1 MFLKK
6 TVRIIIFIFFHTV
19 FLIQTAYSDKQN
31 FPTYSKFLEK
41 FPDGYPKFS
50 GPGNSKS
57 MGAFKMYLEDLG
69 FKTFENTGNTIGFQ
83 FMVYDTNKEKKNN
96 IYKTFNL
103 FEADIKNLNNWINIL
118 NFEIKNQ
125 ITYPLILK
133 KKNISGSLFV
143 NLSLN
148 TNGEILDLSLNQSSG
163 NKTLDNVALQLIKK
177 IKLFP
182 KAGFEA
188 KNKIFNF
195 LIPLNFDLN
204 QNLN

>member
-6 TVRIIIFIFFHTV
+6 TVWIIIFILFHTV
-19 FLIQTAYSDKQN
+19 FLMQTAYSDKQN

-69 FKTFENTGNTIGFQ
+69 FKTFENTGNTIGFR

-96 IYKTFNL
+96 INKTFNL
-103 FEADIKNLNNWINIL
+103 FEGDIKNLNNWINIL

-182 KAGFEA
+182 SAGFEA
-188 KNKIFNF
+188 KNKVFNF

-204 QNLN
+204 QN

>member
-6 TVRIIIFIFFHTV
+6 TVWIIIFILFHTV
-19 FLIQTAYSDKQN
+19 FLMQIAYSDKQN

-69 FKTFENTGNTIGFQ
+69 FKTFENTGNSIGFR

-96 IYKTFNL
+96 INKTFNL
-103 FEADIKNLNNWINIL
+103 FEGDIKNLKNWINAL

-182 KAGFEA
+182 SAGFEA
-188 KNKIFNF
+188 KNKVFNF

-204 QNLN
+204 QN

>member
-6 TVRIIIFIFFHTV
+6 TVWIIIFILFHTV
-19 FLIQTAYSDKQN
+19 FLMQTAYSDKQN

-69 FKTFENTGNTIGFQ
+69 FKTFENTGNSIGFR

-96 IYKTFNL
+96 INKTFNL
-103 FEADIKNLNNWINIL
+103 FEGDIKNLKNWINAL

-163 NKTLDNVALQLIKK
+163 NKNLDNVALQLIEK

-182 KAGFEA
+182 SAGFEA
-188 KNKIFNF
+188 KNKVFNF

-204 QNLN
+204 QN

>member
-6 TVRIIIFIFFHTV
+6 TVWIIIFIFFHTV
-19 FLIQTAYSDKQN
+19 FLIQLAFSDIQN
-31 FPTYSKFLEK
+31 YPTYSKFLEK

-83 FMVYDTNKEKKNN
+83 FMVYDTNKGKKNN
-96 IYKTFNL
+96 VNKTFNL
-103 FEADIKNLNNWINIL
+103 FEGDIKNLNNWINTL

-182 KAGFEA
+182 KAEFEA

-204 QNLN
+204 QN

>member
-6 TVRIIIFIFFHTV
+6 TVWIIIFIFFHTV
-19 FLIQTAYSDKQN
+19 FLIQLAFSDIQN
-31 FPTYSKFLEK
+31 YPTYSKFLEK

-83 FMVYDTNKEKKNN
+83 FMIYESNKDKKNN
-96 IYKTFNL
+96 INKTFDL
-103 FEADIKNLNNWINIL
+103 FERDIKNLNNWINTL

-204 QNLN
+204 QN

>member
-1 MFLKK
+1 
-6 TVRIIIFIFFHTV
+6 
-19 FLIQTAYSDKQN
+19 
-31 FPTYSKFLEK
+31 
-41 FPDGYPKFS
+41 
-50 GPGNSKS
+50 
-57 MGAFKMYLEDLG
+57 MGAFKLYLEDLG

-83 FMVYDTNKEKKNN
+83 FMIYETNNKKKNN
-96 IYKTFNL
+96 INKTFNL
-103 FEADIKNLNNWINIL
+103 FEGDIKNLNNWINIL

-177 IKLFP
+177 IKLIP
-182 KAGFEA
+182 NAGFEA

>member
-6 TVRIIIFIFFHTV
+6 TVWIIIFILFHTV
-19 FLIQTAYSDKQN
+19 FLMQTAYPDKQN

-69 FKTFENTGNTIGFQ
+69 FKTFENTGNSIGFR

-96 IYKTFNL
+96 INKTFNL
-103 FEADIKNLNNWINIL
+103 FEGDIKNLKNWINAL

-182 KAGFEA
+182 SAGFEA
-188 KNKIFNF
+188 KNKVFNF

-204 QNLN
+204 QN

>member
-6 TVRIIIFIFFHTV
+6 TVWIIIVIFFHTV
-19 FLIQTAYSDKQN
+19 FFMQTAYSDKQN

-57 MGAFKMYLEDLG
+57 MGAFKLYLEDLG
-69 FKTFENTGNTIGFQ
+69 FRTFENTGNTIGFQ
-83 FMVYDTNKEKKNN
+83 FMIYETNKDKKNN
-96 IYKTFNL
+96 INNTFNL
-103 FEADIKNLNNWINIL
+103 IEEDIKNLNNWINIL

-204 QNLN
+204 QN

>member
-6 TVRIIIFIFFHTV
+6 TVWIIIFILFHTV
-19 FLIQTAYSDKQN
+19 FLMQTAYSDKQN

-69 FKTFENTGNTIGFQ
+69 FKTFENTGNSIGFR

-96 IYKTFNL
+96 INKTFNL
-103 FEADIKNLNNWINIL
+103 FEGDIKNLKNWINAL

-163 NKTLDNVALQLIKK
+163 NKNLDNVALQLIEK

-182 KAGFEA
+182 SAGFEA

-204 QNLN
+204 QN

>member
-1 MFLKK
+1 MF
-6 TVRIIIFIFFHTV
+6 FILFFLYQSAH
-19 FLIQTAYSDKQN
+19 SDNQN
-31 FPTYSKFLEK
+31 YPTYSKFLKK

-83 FMVYDTNKEKKNN
+83 FMIYETNKDKKNN
-96 IYKTFNL
+96 INKTFNL
-103 FEADIKNLNNWINIL
+103 FEGDIKNLNNWINTL

-143 NLSLN
+143 NLSL
-148 TNGEILDLSLNQSSG
+148 ILME
-163 NKTLDNVALQLIKK
+163 KY
-177 IKLFP
+177 
-182 KAGFEA
+182 
-188 KNKIFNF
+188 
-195 LIPLNFDLN
+195 
-204 QNLN
+204 

>member
-1 MFLKK
+1 MFFKK
-6 TVRIIIFIFFHTV
+6 TVWIIIFIFFHTV
-19 FLIQTAYSDKQN
+19 FLMQSAFSDNQN
-31 FPTYSKFLEK
+31 YPTYSKFLEK
-41 FPDGYPKFS
+41 FPDGYPKFN

-69 FKTFENTGNTIGFQ
+69 FKTFENTGNSIGFR

-96 IYKTFNL
+96 INKTFNL
-103 FEADIKNLNNWINIL
+103 FDADIKNLNNWINIL

-163 NKTLDNVALQLIKK
+163 NKTLDNVALHLIKK

-182 KAGFEA
+182 SAGFEA

-204 QNLN
+204 QN

>member
-6 TVRIIIFIFFHTV
+6 TVWIIIFIFFHTV
-19 FLIQTAYSDKQN
+19 FFMQTAYSDKQN

-57 MGAFKMYLEDLG
+57 MGAFKLYLEDLG

-83 FMVYDTNKEKKNN
+83 FMVYDTSKEKKNKIN
-96 IYKTFNL
+96 KRFNL
-103 FEADIKNLNNWINIL
+103 FEGDIKNLNNWINIV
-118 NFEIKNQ
+118 NFEIKNH

-133 KKNISGSLFV
+133 KKNISGSLVV

-163 NKTLDNVALQLIKK
+163 NKILDNVALQLIKK
-177 IKLFP
+177 ITLFP

-204 QNLN
+204 QN

>member
-6 TVRIIIFIFFHTV
+6 TVWIIIFIFFHTV
-19 FLIQTAYSDKQN
+19 FLMQSAFSDNQN
-31 FPTYSKFLEK
+31 YPTYSKFLEK

-69 FKTFENTGNTIGFQ
+69 FKTFENTGNSIGFR

-96 IYKTFNL
+96 INKTFNL
-103 FEADIKNLNNWINIL
+103 FEGDIKNLNNWINTL

-163 NKTLDNVALQLIKK
+163 NKNLDNVALQLIEK

-182 KAGFEA
+182 SAGFEA

-204 QNLN
+204 QN

>member
-1 MFLKK
+1 MFFKK
-6 TVRIIIFIFFHTV
+6 TVWIIIFIVFHTV
-19 FLIQTAYSDKQN
+19 FFKQSAHSDNQN
-31 FPTYSKFLEK
+31 YPTYSKFLKK
-41 FPDGYPKFS
+41 FPNGYPKFS

-57 MGAFKMYLEDLG
+57 MGAFKLYLEDLG

-83 FMVYDTNKEKKNN
+83 FMIYETNKDKNN
-96 IYKTFNL
+96 NINKTFNL
-103 FEADIKNLNNWINIL
+103 FEGDIKNLNNWINIL

-204 QNLN
+204 QN

>member
-6 TVRIIIFIFFHTV
+6 TVWIIIFIFFHTV
-19 FLIQTAYSDKQN
+19 FLIQTAYSDIQN
-31 FPTYSKFLEK
+31 YPTYSKFLEK

-83 FMVYDTNKEKKNN
+83 FMIYETNKDKKNN
-96 IYKTFNL
+96 INKTFDL
-103 FEADIKNLNNWINIL
+103 FEGDIKNLNNWINTL

-204 QNLN
+204 QN

>member
-6 TVRIIIFIFFHTV
+6 TVWIIIFILFHTV
-19 FLIQTAYSDKQN
+19 FLMQTAYSDKQN

-57 MGAFKMYLEDLG
+57 MGAFKLYLEDLG
-69 FKTFENTGNTIGFQ
+69 FKTFESTGNTIGFQ

-96 IYKTFNL
+96 INKTFNL
-103 FEADIKNLNNWINIL
+103 FEGDIKNLNNWINAL

-182 KAGFEA
+182 SAGFEA
-188 KNKIFNF
+188 KNKVFNF

-204 QNLN
+204 QN

>member
-6 TVRIIIFIFFHTV
+6 TVWIIIFIFFHTV
-19 FLIQTAYSDKQN
+19 FLIQLAFSDIQN
-31 FPTYSKFLEK
+31 YPTYSKFLEK

-83 FMVYDTNKEKKNN
+83 FMVYDTSKEKKNN
-96 IYKTFNL
+96 VNKTFNL
-103 FEADIKNLNNWINIL
+103 FEGDIKNLNNWINTL

-182 KAGFEA
+182 SAEFEA

-204 QNLN
+204 QN

>member
-6 TVRIIIFIFFHTV
+6 TVWIIIVIFFHTV
-19 FLIQTAYSDKQN
+19 FLMQSAFSDEQN
-31 FPTYSKFLEK
+31 YPTYSKFLEK

-83 FMVYDTNKEKKNN
+83 FMVYDTNKGKKNN
-96 IYKTFNL
+96 INKTFNL
-103 FEADIKNLNNWINIL
+103 FEEDIKNLKKWINL
-118 NFEIKNQ
+118 LDFEIENQ

-133 KKNISGSLFV
+133 KKNISGSLVV

-163 NKTLDNVALQLIKK
+163 NKILDNVALQLIKK
-177 IKLFP
+177 ITLFP
-182 KAGFEA
+182 SAGFEA

-204 QNLN
+204 QN

>member
-6 TVRIIIFIFFHTV
+6 TVWIIIFIFFHTV
-19 FLIQTAYSDKQN
+19 FLMQTAYSDKQN

-96 IYKTFNL
+96 INKTFNL
-103 FEADIKNLNNWINIL
+103 FEGDTKNLNNWINTL

-182 KAGFEA
+182 SAEFEA

-204 QNLN
+204 QN

>member
-1 MFLKK
+1 MFFKK
-6 TVRIIIFIFFHTV
+6 TVWIIIFIFFHTV
-19 FLIQTAYSDKQN
+19 FLMQSAFSDNQN
-31 FPTYSKFLEK
+31 YPTYSKFLEK

-69 FKTFENTGNTIGFQ
+69 FKTFENTGNSIGFR

-96 IYKTFNL
+96 INKTFNL
-103 FEADIKNLNNWINIL
+103 FEGDIKNLKNWINAL

-182 KAGFEA
+182 SAGFEA
-188 KNKIFNF
+188 KNKVFNF

-204 QNLN
+204 QN

>member
-6 TVRIIIFIFFHTV
+6 TVWIIIFIFFHTV
-19 FLIQTAYSDKQN
+19 FLIQLAFSDIQN
-31 FPTYSKFLEK
+31 YPTYSKFLEK
-41 FPDGYPKFS
+41 FPNGYPKFS

-83 FMVYDTNKEKKNN
+83 FMVYDTNKGKKNN
-96 IYKTFNL
+96 INKTFNL
-103 FEADIKNLNNWINIL
+103 FEGDIKNLNNWINIV

-204 QNLN
+204 QN

>member
-6 TVRIIIFIFFHTV
+6 TVWIIIFILFHTV
-19 FLIQTAYSDKQN
+19 FLMQTAYSDKQN

-57 MGAFKMYLEDLG
+57 MGAFKLYLEDLG
-69 FKTFENTGNTIGFQ
+69 FKTFESTGNTIGFQ

-96 IYKTFNL
+96 INKTFNL
-103 FEADIKNLNNWINIL
+103 FEGDIKNLNNWINIL

-163 NKTLDNVALQLIKK
+163 NKNLDNVALQLIKK

-182 KAGFEA
+182 SAGFEA

-204 QNLN
+204 QN

>member
-6 TVRIIIFIFFHTV
+6 TVWIIIFIFFHTV
-19 FLIQTAYSDKQN
+19 FLIQLAFSDIQN
-31 FPTYSKFLEK
+31 YPTYSKFLEK

-83 FMVYDTNKEKKNN
+83 FMVYDTSKEKKNKIN
-96 IYKTFNL
+96 KTFNL
-103 FEADIKNLNNWINIL
+103 FEGDIKNLNNWINTL

-182 KAGFEA
+182 SAEFEA

-204 QNLN
+204 QN

>member
-1 MFLKK
+1 MFFKK
-6 TVRIIIFIFFHTV
+6 TVWIIIFIFFHTV
-19 FLIQTAYSDKQN
+19 FLMQSAFSDNQN
-31 FPTYSKFLEK
+31 YPTYSKFLEK

-69 FKTFENTGNTIGFQ
+69 FKTFENTGNSIGFR

-96 IYKTFNL
+96 INKTFNL
-103 FEADIKNLNNWINIL
+103 FEGDIKNLKNWINAL

-163 NKTLDNVALQLIKK
+163 NKTLDNVALHLIKK

-182 KAGFEA
+182 SAGFEA

-204 QNLN
+204 QN

>member
-6 TVRIIIFIFFHTV
+6 TVWIIIFIFFHTV
-19 FLIQTAYSDKQN
+19 FLIQLACSDIQN
-31 FPTYSKFLEK
+31 YPTYSKFLEK

-57 MGAFKMYLEDLG
+57 MGAFKLYLEDLG
-69 FKTFENTGNTIGFQ
+69 FKTFENTGNRIGFQ
-83 FMVYDTNKEKKNN
+83 FMIYETNKEKKNN
-96 IYKTFNL
+96 INKTFNL
-103 FEADIKNLNNWINIL
+103 FEGDIKNLNNWINTL

-182 KAGFEA
+182 SAGFEA

-204 QNLN
+204 QN

>member
-6 TVRIIIFIFFHTV
+6 TVWIIIVIFFHTV
-19 FLIQTAYSDKQN
+19 FLMQSAFSDDQN
-31 FPTYSKFLEK
+31 YPTYSKFLEK

-57 MGAFKMYLEDLG
+57 MGAFKLYLEDLG

-83 FMVYDTNKEKKNN
+83 FMIYETNNKKKNN
-96 IYKTFNL
+96 INKTFNL
-103 FEADIKNLNNWINIL
+103 FEGDIKNLNNWINIV

-182 KAGFEA
+182 SAGFEA

-204 QNLN
+204 QN

>member
-6 TVRIIIFIFFHTV
+6 TVWIIIFIFFHTV
-19 FLIQTAYSDKQN
+19 FLIQLAFSDIQN
-31 FPTYSKFLEK
+31 YPTYSKFLEK

-83 FMVYDTNKEKKNN
+83 FMVYDTSKEKKNN
-96 IYKTFNL
+96 VNKRFNL
-103 FEADIKNLNNWINIL
+103 FEGDIKNLNNWINTL

-182 KAGFEA
+182 SAEFEA

-204 QNLN
+204 QN

>member
-6 TVRIIIFIFFHTV
+6 TVWIIIFIFFHTV
-19 FLIQTAYSDKQN
+19 FLIQLAFSDIQN
-31 FPTYSKFLEK
+31 YPTYSKFLEK

-83 FMVYDTNKEKKNN
+83 FMIYESNKDKKNN
-96 IYKTFNL
+96 INKTFDL
-103 FEADIKNLNNWINIL
+103 FEGDIKNLNNWINTL

-204 QNLN
+204 QN

>member
-1 MFLKK
+1 MFFKK
-6 TVRIIIFIFFHTV
+6 TVCIIIFIVFHTV

-57 MGAFKMYLEDLG
+57 MGAFKLYLEDLG

-103 FEADIKNLNNWINIL
+103 FEGDIKNLNNWINTL

-133 KKNISGSLFV
+133 KKNISGSLVV

-163 NKTLDNVALQLIKK
+163 NKILDNVALQLIKK
-177 IKLFP
+177 IKSSHQHFFL
-182 KAGFEA
+182 AL
-188 KNKIFNF
+188 KIEISEYFNSIVF
-195 LIPLNFDLN
+195 GHGRN
-204 QNLN
+204 

>member
-1 MFLKK
+1 
-6 TVRIIIFIFFHTV
+6 
-19 FLIQTAYSDKQN
+19 
-31 FPTYSKFLEK
+31 
-41 FPDGYPKFS
+41 
-50 GPGNSKS
+50 
-57 MGAFKMYLEDLG
+57 MGAFKLYLEDLG
-69 FKTFENTGNTIGFQ
+69 FETFENTGNTIGFQ
-83 FMVYDTNKEKKNN
+83 FMVYDINKEKKNDIN
-96 IYKTFNL
+96 KTFNL
-103 FEADIKNLNNWINIL
+103 FEEDIKNLKNWINL
-118 NFEIKNQ
+118 LDFEIKNQ

-163 NKTLDNVALQLIKK
+163 NKILDEVALQLIKK

-182 KAGFEA
+182 NAEFKA

-204 QNLN
+204 QN

>member
-1 MFLKK
+1 M
-6 TVRIIIFIFFHTV
+6 
-19 FLIQTAYSDKQN
+19 QTAYSDKQN

-57 MGAFKMYLEDLG
+57 MGAFKLYLEDLG

-96 IYKTFNL
+96 INKTFNL
-103 FEADIKNLNNWINIL
+103 FEGDIKNLKNWINAL

-163 NKTLDNVALQLIKK
+163 NKNLDNVALQLIEK

-182 KAGFEA
+182 SAGFEA

-204 QNLN
+204 QN

>member
-6 TVRIIIFIFFHTV
+6 TVWIIIVIFFHTV
-19 FLIQTAYSDKQN
+19 FLMQSAFSDGQN
-31 FPTYSKFLEK
+31 YPTYSKFLEK

-57 MGAFKMYLEDLG
+57 MGAFKMYLEDSG

-83 FMVYDTNKEKKNN
+83 FMVYDTNKGKKNN
-96 IYKTFNL
+96 INKTFNL
-103 FEADIKNLNNWINIL
+103 FEGDIKNLNNWINTL

-182 KAGFEA
+182 SAGFEA

-204 QNLN
+204 QN

>member
-1 MFLKK
+1 MQSAF
-6 TVRIIIFIFFHTV
+6 
-19 FLIQTAYSDKQN
+19 SDNQN
-31 FPTYSKFLEK
+31 YPTYSKFLEK
-41 FPDGYPKFS
+41 FPDGYPKFN

-57 MGAFKMYLEDLG
+57 MGAFKLYLEDLG
-69 FKTFENTGNTIGFQ
+69 FKTFESTGNTIGFQ

-96 IYKTFNL
+96 INKTFNL
-103 FEADIKNLNNWINIL
+103 FEGDIKNLNNWINIL

-182 KAGFEA
+182 SAGFEA
-188 KNKIFNF
+188 KNKVFNF

-204 QNLN
+204 QN

>member
-1 MFLKK
+1 M
-6 TVRIIIFIFFHTV
+6 I
-19 FLIQTAYSDKQN
+19 Y
-31 FPTYSKFLEK
+31 E
-41 FPDGYPKFS
+41 
-50 GPGNSKS
+50 
-57 MGAFKMYLEDLG
+57 
-69 FKTFENTGNTIGFQ
+69 
-83 FMVYDTNKEKKNN
+83 TNKDENNN
-96 IYKTFNL
+96 INKTFNI
-103 FEADIKNLNNWINIL
+103 FEGDIKNLNNWINTL

-204 QNLN
+204 

>member
-1 MFLKK
+1 MFFKK
-6 TVRIIIFIFFHTV
+6 TVWIIIFIFFHTV
-19 FLIQTAYSDKQN
+19 FLMQSAFSDNQN
-31 FPTYSKFLEK
+31 YPTYSKFLEK

-57 MGAFKMYLEDLG
+57 IGAFKLYLEDLG
-69 FKTFENTGNTIGFQ
+69 FKTFENTGNSIGFR

-96 IYKTFNL
+96 INKTFNL
-103 FEADIKNLNNWINIL
+103 FEGDIKNLKNWINAL

-182 KAGFEA
+182 SAGFEA
-188 KNKIFNF
+188 KNKVFNF

-204 QNLN
+204 QN